1 MQRNSTF
8 RNWAGRILHTQA
20 FRITLVFVFFYVVTA
35 TALVAFTWWNAQ
47 RALDAQTDETI
58 EAEVSG
64 LREQYLR
71 FGVLGLTDVINSR
84 VAQHGNGLY
93 YLQSPTGSLLAGNLL
108 ELPTSAKREGSFFEF
123 EYQRSLQGQ
132 EVTRIARGEAFRVPG
147 DYILFVARDIS
158 EQRMTKR
165 LFTTTLPWSVLLM
178 LVFGIGGGVFLSRN
192 LLRRLDS
199 ITRTS
204 TGIVAGDFSRRVPTT
219 SSHDEFDVLA
229 ESLNVMLDRT
239 ERLMKGMREV
249 VDSVAHDLRTPLNRL
264 RNRLEDM
271 QRKLSPEDPHL
282 EDIDSA
288 IAETDRLIGTFNAL
302 LLIAEADSG
311 MTRGSMS
318 AVDLSAIAA
327 DVADL
332 YQPLAEEKEI
342 GLDVAPSG
350 VLTVEGNRSLVSQA
364 LANLIDNAIKYTP
377 AGGHI
382 TVSVTETPSSIDL
395 TVADSGPGI
404 PPEDRTRVLERFVR
418 LEKSR
423 NSPGTGLGLSLVAA
437 VARMHDAKLILGD
450 NTPGLKAAISF
461 PRTRRPM
468 SLSSPVGTQE
478 HSNKAVIPGRASEAP
493 RGEGDPGVNA

>member
-1 MQRNSTF
+1 VRRNSGF
-8 RNWAGRILHTQA
+8 WHWAQRVLHTQA
-20 FRITLVFVFFYVVTA
+20 FRITLVFVFFYAVSA

-47 RALDAQTDETI
+47 RTLDVQTDQTI

-64 LREQYLR
+64 LREQYQR
-71 FGVLGLTDVINSR
+71 VGVIGLSDVITAR

-93 YLQSPTGSLLAGNLL
+93 LLQSPTGSVLAGNLV
-108 ELPTSAKREGSFFEF
+108 ELPTSAKTINRYVIEF
-123 EYQRSLQGQ
+123 DYQRSMQGE
-132 EVTRIARGEAFRVPG
+132 EVTRTARGQGFWLQG
-147 DYILFVARDIS
+147 GYFLLVARDITDQKS
-158 EQRMTKR
+158 SRKKF
-165 LFTTTLPWSVLLM
+165 LTTIPWSVGLM
-178 LVFGIGGGVFLSRN
+178 LLFGIAGGILMSRN
-192 LLRRLDS
+192 LLRRLDA

-204 TGIVAGDFSRRVPTT
+204 SEIVAGDFSRRVPQT
-219 SSHDEFDVLA
+219 SRHDEFDTLA
-229 ESLNVMLDRT
+229 ENLNLMLERT

-271 QRKLSPEDPHL
+271 QRKLNPEDPHL
-282 EDIDSA
+282 DDIDSA

-311 MTRGSMS
+311 MTRGTM
-318 AVDLSAIAA
+318 APIDLSVIVA

-332 YQPLAEEKEI
+332 YAPLAEEKEI
-342 GLDVAPSG
+342 ALDVSPSG

-377 AGGHI
+377 AGGHV
-382 TVSVTETPSSIDL
+382 TVAAGETPTGIEL

-404 PPEDRTRVLERFVR
+404 PAADRARVLERFVR

-437 VARMHDAKLILGD
+437 VARMHEAKLTLGD
-450 NTPGLKAAISF
+450 NNPGLKATITF
-461 PRTRRPM
+461 PRTPM
-468 SLSSPVGTQE
+468 RKRLETKPDVKPDVKE
-478 HSNKAVIPGRASEAP
+478 IA
-493 RGEGDPGVNA
+493 